1 MKYPS
6 NIMKL
11 AGAYYTD
18 VRGVVFS
25 ILRASGINPAAAYYH
40 AFRGNEGEE
49 ICTQKAEKLESGQ
62 YIAQLIAALKAAK
75 KTPIIID
82 DQPGTR
88 NKGKDT
94 REEEKEDKRK
104 VLQTVSGVR
113 EELATIAGDISG
125 KDKAA
130 VLVQLAKMLPDDTT
144 PEEKRV
150 IMYLPFNSDCRQ
162 CSLFNKDRKG

>member
-88 NKGKDT
+88 NKGKD
-94 REEEKEDKRK
+94 
-104 VLQTVSGVR
+104 
-113 EELATIAGDISG
+113 
-125 KDKAA
+125 
-130 VLVQLAKMLPDDTT
+130 KMNCGYS
-144 PEEKRV
+144 R
-150 IMYLPFNSDCRQ
+150 
-162 CSLFNKDRKG
+162 